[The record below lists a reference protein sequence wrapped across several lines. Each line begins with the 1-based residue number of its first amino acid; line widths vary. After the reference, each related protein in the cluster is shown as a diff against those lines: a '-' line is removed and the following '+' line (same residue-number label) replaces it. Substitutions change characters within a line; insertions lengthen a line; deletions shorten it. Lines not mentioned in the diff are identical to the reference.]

1 MPWEAW
7 VTLAVVAGIL
17 YSLARSL
24 AGQDVVLLGGAVV
37 LTALG
42 TVSPRFPTP
51 SQLASGFGNEW
62 YVIPIDLDIGTL
74 TKTRSLMIT
83 DTFGVQTL
91 ISPVND
97 PSKPA
102 TGWSM
107 FELSGIQRKDT
118 PPLRPADPV
127 GKARMRYWQKFTD
140 EHVMNYVSIHGWH
153 RMVGVIA
160 RSVESGEFDKLVE
173 RIPLYEQRVK
183 WRTARSGFSEADLAN
198 ATRKIE
204 VAVDK
209 AEQQLKQTKWI
220 AGDMYTLADINFF
233 SMCGLAVQRMFPEM
247 QVEKRAPRLVDWV
260 ARMYE
265 RPGVKAALA
274 MPNRTNP
281 ALRTFTGEAR

>member
-1 MPWEAW
+1 MLKLYHAEPAANSLKALLSFKEKGLEFESIYVDLHKFEQHEPWFIAINPEGQ
-7 VTLAVVAGIL
+7 VPVVDHDGIII
-17 YSLARSL
+17 
-24 AGQDVVLLGGAVV
+24 
-37 LTALG
+37 THT
-42 TVSPRFPTP
+42 TVIGEYLEDAFPD
-51 SQLASGFGNEW
+51 A
-62 YVIPIDLDIGTL
+62 
-74 TKTRSLMIT
+74 
-83 DTFGVQTL
+83 
-91 ISPVND
+91 
-97 PSKPA
+97 
-102 TGWSM
+102 
-107 FELSGIQRKDT
+107 

-160 RSVESGEFDKLVE
+160 RSVEAGEFEKLVE

-209 AEQQLKQTKWI
+209 AEQQLRQTKWI

-233 SMCGLAVQRMFPEM
+233 SMCGFAVQRMFPEM
-247 QVEKRAPRLVDWV
+247 QVEKRAPRFVDWV
-260 ARMYE
+260 ARMHE